1 MKKEKFKDYFRNKAV
16 SEKVVRCNDFGA
28 GGVCV
33 AVGEL
38 APGLDIDLD
47 AVLKKYDGLTGTEL
61 AISESQERMAIV
73 VNDYDVDFIKE
84 ECTKENLEVVQVAT
98 VTDTNRLVMK
108 HMGKDIVN
116 ISRDFLDAAGAKR
129 YQNIEV
135 ELPNFESTP
144 FDEEERND
152 FVGTTKEVLSR
163 LSVASQKGLVE
174 RFDSSIGNGTV
185 LSPYGGRTY
194 HTETEGMA
202 ALIPVLG
209 KETTTASLM
218 AYGYNPKI
226 SKWSPY
232 HGAMYAVVES
242 VAKIVAM
249 GGNYHT
255 IRFSFQE
262 YFEKLLDDPKRWGK
276 PLAALLGANRVQQ
289 ELKLPS
295 IGGKDSMSGTFENI
309 SVPPTLVSFAITA
322 SDVHDVM
329 TPEAKEAGHILAE
342 VQIKKDQF
350 RVFDFDHLQKQ
361 YDAIQ
366 DLMKQKKIYSAY
378 TVKDGGVLE
387 AVCKMAFG
395 NGLGAA
401 FNTDHTLASYVEKNY
416 GNVIVEVKSEKDL
429 VGLDYRVVATL
440 MIVKNSLMEWIQFLF
455 KKLTQSIK
463 HH

>member
-1 MKKEKFKDYFRNKAV
+1 MLQR
-16 SEKVVRCNDFGA
+16 
-28 GGVCV
+28 
-33 AVGEL
+33 
-38 APGLDIDLD
+38 
-47 AVLKKYDGLTGTEL
+47 
-61 AISESQERMAIV
+61 
-73 VNDYDVDFIKE
+73 
-84 ECTKENLEVVQVAT
+84 
-98 VTDTNRLVMK
+98 
-108 HMGKDIVN
+108 
-116 ISRDFLDAAGAKR
+116 AKR

-255 IRFSFQE
+255 I
-262 YFEKLLDDPKRWGK
+262 
-276 PLAALLGANRVQQ
+276 
-289 ELKLPS
+289 
-295 IGGKDSMSGTFENI
+295 
-309 SVPPTLVSFAITA
+309 
-322 SDVHDVM
+322 
-329 TPEAKEAGHILAE
+329 
-342 VQIKKDQF
+342 
-350 RVFDFDHLQKQ
+350 
-361 YDAIQ
+361 
-366 DLMKQKKIYSAY
+366 
-378 TVKDGGVLE
+378 
-387 AVCKMAFG
+387 
-395 NGLGAA
+395 
-401 FNTDHTLASYVEKNY
+401 
-416 GNVIVEVKSEKDL
+416 
-429 VGLDYRVVATL
+429 
-440 MIVKNSLMEWIQFLF
+440 LF
-455 KKLTQSIK
+455 IPRIF
-463 HH
+463 